1 MDGAMQT
8 GDNSGRVM
16 TMCWIILK
24 LRSFDETM
32 DLLAG
37 DRAAISKR

>member
-24 LRSFDETM
+24 LRSFDEFI
-32 DLLAG
+32 DLLAE